1 MAGPPRQ
8 QDSEP
13 EGPTVNLA
21 EAKARLTIHDLW
33 QHFGFDGEPRVSC
46 RCVFH
51 EDRSASLSITPDG
64 ALFYCHA
71 GCGGGDAVDFFRR
84 ACNLPH
90 AEACR
95 RFLALAGGSAVA
107 FTPRPPRPKP
117 ADVVAAQAQRRQ
129 TWPTLAP
136 GIGQPEALV
145 ALAVLRHV
153 SREGVDLMA
162 ARGLLHFGRWMDS
175 PAWFVTDSANVNA
188 QARRMDGQL
197 WGGIGAKAQ
206 TMPGS
211 RAAWPI
217 GAPEAQDRRVLLVCE
232 GAPDLLAAFAF
243 IAAHGREEDTS
254 AVAMLGAGHA
264 IPADALPLLASKRI
278 RIMAH
283 ADPAGI
289 RAAARWAE
297 QLETVGAAVDVANL
311 AGLLMADGSPVKD
324 LNDCTRLDPK
334 QTLELQNL
342 IPCK

>member
-33 QHFGFDGEPRVSC
+33 QHFGFDGEPRASC
-46 RCVFH
+46 RCPFH

-64 ALFYCHA
+64 ALFYCFA
-71 GCGGGDAVDFFRR
+71 GCGGGDAVDFFRL
-84 ACNLPH
+84 ATGLPH

-117 ADVVAAQAQRRQ
+117 ADVAAAQDARRK
-129 TWPTLAP
+129 TWPVLTP
-136 GIGQPEALV
+136 GAGQPEALAV
-145 ALAVLRHV
+145 LAELRHV
-153 SREGVDLMA
+153 SLKGATLMA
-162 ARGLLHFGRWMDS
+162 SRGLLSFGSWMGS
-175 PAWFVTDSANVNA
+175 PSWFVKDSSGLNV
-188 QARRMDGQL
+188 QARRMDGAP
-197 WGGIGAKAQ
+197 WAGIGAKAQ
-206 TMPGS
+206 TLPGS

-217 GAPEAQDRRVLLVCE
+217 GAPEAQAARVLLLCE
-232 GAPDLLAAFAF
+232 GGPDLLAAFAF
-243 IAAHGREEDTS
+243 IVAHGRAEDTS

-264 IPADALPLLASKRI
+264 DALRLLASKRV
-278 RIMAH
+278 RIVAH
-283 ADPAGI
+283 CDPAGI

-297 QLETVGAAVDVANL
+297 QLETVGAAVDVADL

-334 QTLELQNL
+334 HTLELQNL